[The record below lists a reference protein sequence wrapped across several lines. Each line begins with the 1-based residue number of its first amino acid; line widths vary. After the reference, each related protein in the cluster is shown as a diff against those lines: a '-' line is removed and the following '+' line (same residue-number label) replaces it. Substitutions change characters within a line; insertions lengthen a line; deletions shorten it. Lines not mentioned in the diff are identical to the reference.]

1 MVSLGIDDKDI
12 YRDQPK
18 KSSSWITSSGV
29 TFAMAQGPL
38 PQLGLSQAGQEIG
51 PVVAHEQQ
59 PWCNKDM
66 TMASPGM
73 MQKNPCRSG
82 KKKKRPSGSNFSGV
96 FRWQVVTSSPV
107 FSSWK
112 SCLYTQEITY
122 GLIQSSPEMPLLD
135 SNPKGHK
142 PPMSS
147 FAVSQG
153 ISKQIACG
161 LTSLVAEANV
171 PFRSPLTKKRDSVTH
186 FRNQRVQFET

>member
-1 MVSLGIDDKDI
+1 MDNKLWGDLCHGTRSAATAWLV
-12 YRDQPK
+12 P
-18 KSSSWITSSGV
+18 SWARNRASSGSRTAALV
-29 TFAMAQGPL
+29 QQGHDHGITRNDAEESL
-38 PQLGLSQAGQEIG
+38 PIWQ
-51 PVVAHEQQ
+51 
-59 PWCNKDM
+59 
-66 TMASPGM
+66 
-73 MQKNPCRSG
+73 
-82 KKKKRPSGSNFSGV
+82 KKKKRPYGSNFSGV